1 MNPVPFVA
9 TVWGPHYWF
18 FLHTITHSYP
28 SQPNQITKR
37 KYYDLIMN
45 MPLFIPDGEIGSYF
59 SELITHYPVT
69 PYLDT
74 RESFIR
80 WMIFIHNKV
89 NLKLGY
95 KDVPYQEAIDMYY
108 REYEPKPVYLSNKI
122 KINKKWI
129 VSGII
134 IGVCI
139 GILVT
144 NGYYIYKPLVV

>member
-1 MNPVPFVA
+1 MSSVPFVA
-9 TVWGPHYWF
+9 SVWGPHYWF

-28 SQPNQITKR
+28 LQPNQVTKR

-95 KDVPYQEAIDMYY
+95 PDVPYMEAIEKYY
-108 REYEPKPVYLSNKI
+108 KEYEPKPVYLSHKL
-122 KINKKWI
+122 KINKQWI
-129 VSGII
+129 VSGILV
-134 IGVCI
+134 GFFV
-139 GILVT
+139 GLMVT
-144 NGYYIYKPLVV
+144 NGYYIYKPLVL